1 MSRIKI
7 SELADEFKIDRKDV
21 LAKAQEFGVSAK
33 LATKT
38 LSESEEKQLRTYY
51 QQVPHSMAETS
62 KNQVLENVGQ
72 KKLDPK
78 EEVSEKK
85 EEPSK
90 AEQVEKKKSKFS
102 ILGHKKSEKKKG
114 KLLTRLSN
122 EKPPSKKQFTAK
134 QGGAL
139 VVGGVGILILSNMV
153 LFGLMAS
160 GYQPT
165 QKIIHE
171 QVSASQKVSG
181 NGLDL
186 QAKNYLDGF
195 VQTYFTFPENEKD
208 QEQAVKD
215 INGYFVQ
222 QLP

>member
-1 MSRIKI
+1 MYLLKLLKKKGRNMSRIKI

-85 EEPSK
+85 
-90 AEQVEKKKSKFS
+90 KKPLKQNKWKKRNQNFQYWVIKSLKRKRGNCSLAFQMKNHRQKS
-102 ILGHKKSEKKKG
+102 SLLQSRVGH
-114 KLLTRLSN
+114 
-122 EKPPSKKQFTAK
+122 
-134 QGGAL
+134 
-139 VVGGVGILILSNMV
+139 
-153 LFGLMAS
+153 
-160 GYQPT
+160 
-165 QKIIHE
+165 
-171 QVSASQKVSG
+171 
-181 NGLDL
+181 
-186 QAKNYLDGF
+186 
-195 VQTYFTFPENEKD
+195 
-208 QEQAVKD
+208 
-215 INGYFVQ
+215 
-222 QLP
+222 

>member
-7 SELADEFKIDRKDV
+7 SELADEFKIDRKGV

-90 AEQVEKKKSKFS
+90 AEQVEKKE
-102 ILGHKKSEKKKG
+102 I
-114 KLLTRLSN
+114 
-122 EKPPSKKQFTAK
+122 
-134 QGGAL
+134 
-139 VVGGVGILILSNMV
+139 
-153 LFGLMAS
+153 
-160 GYQPT
+160 
-165 QKIIHE
+165 KIFNIG
-171 QVSASQKVSG
+171 S
-181 NGLDL
+181 
-186 QAKNYLDGF
+186 
-195 VQTYFTFPENEKD
+195 
-208 QEQAVKD
+208 
-215 INGYFVQ
+215 
-222 QLP
+222 